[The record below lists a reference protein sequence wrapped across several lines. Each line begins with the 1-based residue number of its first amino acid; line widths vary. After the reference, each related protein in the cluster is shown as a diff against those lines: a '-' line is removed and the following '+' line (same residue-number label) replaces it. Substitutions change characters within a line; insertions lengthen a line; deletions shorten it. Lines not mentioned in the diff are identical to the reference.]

1 MMPLLSGRPMRLV
14 LAIGDDVAEAL
25 LVFDAATVD
34 EDAASEFLARF
45 KAYLEVPL
53 RLLA

>member
-1 MMPLLSGRPMRLV
+1 MLPLLPGRALRLV
-14 LAIGDDVAEAL
+14 LAAGPTAGECL
-25 LVFDAATVD
+25 LVFDETLVEIDVAV
-34 EDAASEFLARF
+34 EFLTRF